1 MVEMKQTIEL
11 LNFSLSQCIGISCK
25 MRERE
30 IIVNNELTLLLSVKI
45 GDVMLQ

>member
-1 MVEMKQTIEL
+1 MKQKIEV

-30 IIVNNELTLLLSVKI
+30 FILNNELTLPLSVKI
-45 GDVMLQ
+45 VKVML